1 MRRTI
6 VVNRWK
12 SIDLGERES
21 AARSRLVVVVVV
33 VVVGRC
39 KKETWFV
46 EMVRGSMRN
55 ECARKEE
62 S

>member
-1 MRRTI
+1 MKRTI

-21 AARSRLVVVVVV
+21 AERSVVVVV
-33 VVVGRC
+33 VVVGRW
-39 KKETWFV
+39 KKKTWFV
-46 EMVRGSMRN
+46 EMVRRSMRN

>member
-21 AARSRLVVVVVV
+21 AARSRLVV

>member
-21 AARSRLVVVVVV
+21 AERSVVV
-33 VVVGRC
+33 VVVGRW
-39 KKETWFV
+39 KKKTWFV
-46 EMVRGSMRN
+46 EMVRRSMRN

>member
-21 AARSRLVVVVVV
+21 AARSRVVVV

>member
-1 MRRTI
+1 MRKTI

-21 AARSRLVVVVVV
+21 AARSRVVVV

>member
-21 AARSRLVVVVVV
+21 AAWSRVVVV

>member
-21 AARSRLVVVVVV
+21 AERSVVVVVI
-33 VVVGRC
+33 VGRW
-39 KKETWFV
+39 KKKTWFV
-46 EMVRGSMRN
+46 EMVRRSMRN